1 MRNIGS
7 VRFKLAMARELI
19 AQFDAAQ
26 ESRLLTDDELSL
38 RNELKRHT
46 LGLAS
51 LSRTIARHRSRI
63 RYLEEGDANT
73 RFFHLQAC
81 HRNRKSYIPSILH
94 DGILFSADEAK
105 EDLIYNY
112 YKSILGTAFHRLHS
126 LRLDHLLPQLDLAG
140 IDSCFSEDEIW
151 AAIRELPPDRAPG
164 PDGFTGLF
172 YKVAWPIIK
181 CDVIRAF
188 NALWSLDSRSFHL
201 LNDAL
206 MILLRKREDAT
217 SLKDYRPISL
227 MHSFSKLFAKCLARR
242 LAPRLKEIVAPNQS
256 AFIRDRSIH
265 DNFRAVPFSTTQGGY
280 CKGLR
285 FSCLAIFDRCT
296 TACRLSEA
304 MDQLDIYTAVNS

>member
-1 MRNIGS
+1 MRLDGFHEVVRQAWDSPLNNIDACRVLDFKLRRTAKALQSWSMRNIGS
-7 VRFKLAMARELI
+7 VRFKLGLARELI

-26 ESRLLTDDELSL
+26 ESRLLTDEELSL

-126 LRLDHLLPQLDLAG
+126 LRLDHLLPQLD
-140 IDSCFSEDEIW
+140 
-151 AAIRELPPDRAPG
+151 G
-164 PDGFTGLF
+164 P
-172 YKVAWPIIK
+172 
-181 CDVIRAF
+181 
-188 NALWSLDSRSFHL
+188 
-201 LNDAL
+201 
-206 MILLRKREDAT
+206 
-217 SLKDYRPISL
+217 
-227 MHSFSKLFAKCLARR
+227 
-242 LAPRLKEIVAPNQS
+242 
-256 AFIRDRSIH
+256 
-265 DNFRAVPFSTTQGGY
+265 
-280 CKGLR
+280 
-285 FSCLAIFDRCT
+285 
-296 TACRLSEA
+296 CR
-304 MDQLDIYTAVNS
+304 Y